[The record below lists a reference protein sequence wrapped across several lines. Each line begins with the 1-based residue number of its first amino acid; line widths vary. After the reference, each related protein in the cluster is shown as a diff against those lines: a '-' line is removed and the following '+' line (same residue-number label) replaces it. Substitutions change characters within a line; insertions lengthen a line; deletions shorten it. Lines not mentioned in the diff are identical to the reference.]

1 MNFKLEELT
10 KDNEPQYLE
19 QVANLEQAVMAN
31 MEARGQSGQLFP
43 TGREDISAYAHSKE
57 NTVLLAVDEKGKVVA
72 ATYITQGQ
80 KPFTYNDITKYF
92 KYGKDYNGY
101 VRSRYKTSSDYLA
114 DMLIVYKMKILAFK
128 YAKGKVLE
136 EFPQYEGDI
145 SKFLK
150 HEVDEEHNHFHEKSV
165 LRDLMNTYMSEY
177 IDMQEIKYPGIKERY
192 EMFYWITSEEISK
205 EFEAERKNRSESE
218 AEKRNKNSD
227 EEECSV
233 SSEREKSTQGKNA
246 VNVQPKDADARVM
259 EGMIGQEKEEIEYR
273 NILQKGPLVI
283 HEKPQFAMNPYYT
296 AKTSNSIELD
306 TYITDPKDRRS
317 GLARILLLEGI
328 TKHMEQFFED
338 ESQQEIFLCSTLH
351 RDNLSSK
358 YVSEFF
364 GLTDSLYVKRR
375 DGRDREV
382 HICRVKREEYKKYLD
397 HIRKKVAVLYGYNPA
412 KIQISNDEKIAVL
425 QEQLQYEK
433 REIERLKRARTAQV
447 HNGKINFRKRKL
459 DKIIALNRQ
468 IQALKKEK
476 DVEGER

>member
-92 KYGKDYNGY
+92 KYGKDYNEY

-136 EFPQYEGDI
+136 KFPQYEGDI

-165 LRDLMNTYMSEY
+165 LRDLINTYMSEY
-177 IDMQEIKYPGIKERY
+177 IDMQEIKHPGIKERY
-192 EMFYWITSEEISK
+192 EMFYWITSEEIAK
-205 EFEAERKNRSESE
+205 EFEAEN
-218 AEKRNKNSD
+218 RNKNSD
-227 EEECSV
+227 EAGRSV
-233 SSEREKSTQGKNA
+233 SSERENSQSKNA
-246 VNVQPKDADARVM
+246 TNVQPKDADARIM

-283 HEKPQFAMNPYYT
+283 HEKPQFAMNSYYT

-306 TYITDPKDRRS
+306 TYITDPEDRRS

-382 HICRVKREEYKKYLD
+382 HICRVQREEYKKYLD
-397 HIRKKVAVLYGYNPA
+397 HIRKKVAVLYGYNPT

-433 REIERLKRARTAQV
+433 REIERLKGARTAQV
-447 HNGKINFRKRKL
+447 HNGKIDFRKRKL

>member
-1 MNFKLEELT
+1 
-10 KDNEPQYLE
+10 
-19 QVANLEQAVMAN
+19 
-31 MEARGQSGQLFP
+31 
-43 TGREDISAYAHSKE
+43 
-57 NTVLLAVDEKGKVVA
+57 
-72 ATYITQGQ
+72 
-80 KPFTYNDITKYF
+80 
-92 KYGKDYNGY
+92 
-101 VRSRYKTSSDYLA
+101 
-114 DMLIVYKMKILAFK
+114 MLIVYKMKILAFK

-233 SSEREKSTQGKNA
+233 SSERESTQGKNA

-306 TYITDPKDRRS
+306 TYITDPEDRRS

-397 HIRKKVAVLYGYNPA
+397 HIRKKVAVLYGYNPT

-468 IQALKKEK
+468 IQDLKKEK

>member
-10 KDNEPQYLE
+10 KDNESQYLE

-92 KYGKDYNGY
+92 KYGKDYNEY

-233 SSEREKSTQGKNA
+233 SSEREK
-246 VNVQPKDADARVM
+246 VR
-259 EGMIGQEKEEIEYR
+259 
-273 NILQKGPLVI
+273 
-283 HEKPQFAMNPYYT
+283 
-296 AKTSNSIELD
+296 
-306 TYITDPKDRRS
+306 
-317 GLARILLLEGI
+317 
-328 TKHMEQFFED
+328 
-338 ESQQEIFLCSTLH
+338 
-351 RDNLSSK
+351 
-358 YVSEFF
+358 
-364 GLTDSLYVKRR
+364 
-375 DGRDREV
+375 
-382 HICRVKREEYKKYLD
+382 
-397 HIRKKVAVLYGYNPA
+397 
-412 KIQISNDEKIAVL
+412 
-425 QEQLQYEK
+425 
-433 REIERLKRARTAQV
+433 
-447 HNGKINFRKRKL
+447 
-459 DKIIALNRQ
+459 
-468 IQALKKEK
+468 KEK
-476 DVEGER
+476 MQ

>member
-10 KDNEPQYLE
+10 KDNELQYLE

-92 KYGKDYNGY
+92 KYGKDYNEY

-218 AEKRNKNSD
+218 AENRNKNSD

-259 EGMIGQEKEEIEYR
+259 EDMIGQEKEEIEYR

-283 HEKPQFAMNPYYT
+283 HEKPQFAMTQYYT

-306 TYITDPKDRRS
+306 TYITDPEDRRS